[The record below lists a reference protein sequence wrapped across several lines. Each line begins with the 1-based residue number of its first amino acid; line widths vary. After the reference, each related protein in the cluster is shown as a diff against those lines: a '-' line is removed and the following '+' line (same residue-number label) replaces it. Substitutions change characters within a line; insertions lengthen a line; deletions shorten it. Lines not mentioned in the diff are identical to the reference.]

1 MIKRF
6 TFSCATIALATLL
19 VPLGAGAKPTPVPG
33 GANQAAGVQTTYP
46 QPVFNGFV
54 RIKPQ
59 YFGAPR
65 AQDTITET
73 PADPNLRVLVFSGII
88 SNGRSQPYMDDPS
101 ILLSDA
107 DGVTA
112 DTRGVQPNGI
122 ILQQAAAA
130 KLYVVF
136 WAPKDFVPDHIVF
149 TCQSTKCKPIRIKF
163 KH

>member
-1 MIKRF
+1 MKRVTLF
-6 TFSCATIALATLL
+6 GALLALATLVL
-19 VPLGAGAKPTPVPG
+19 PSGVFAQSTPVPG

-46 QPVFNGFV
+46 HPVFNGFV
-54 RIKPQ
+54 RIKPK

-65 AQDTITET
+65 PQDTITET
-73 PADPNLRVLVFSGII
+73 PADGRQVLVFEGVI
-88 SNGRSQPYMDDPS
+88 SNGRTTPYMDDPS

-107 DGVTA
+107 DGITA
-112 DTRGVQPNGI
+112 DTRSVEPNGI
-122 ILQQAAAA
+122 ILQQASAA